1 MAVGVA
7 RFPSLHKV
15 AIVEP
20 PIRVDER
27 ERLLDQEDL
36 AMLFGHRAL
45 RGVDRHDQP
54 KPAVTLLILNGGL
67 NDNNSYEHK
76 LTSNNNSLVH

>member
-20 PIRVDER
+20 PIRADER

-45 RGVDRHDQP
+45 RRVDHHDQP
-54 KPAVTLLILNGGL
+54 
-67 NDNNSYEHK
+67 NSCITRY
-76 LTSNNNSLVH
+76 